1 MGSAN
6 RRPWGR
12 YARGIGLAALL
23 LGAAGGGVWWLRH
36 REPPPAESEERE
48 PAPPPGQV
56 TLPEGAREAAGVR
69 VATAEISPVSAT
81 YEVAGVVEPDHDL
94 SVEIRAYAP
103 AVVRRVLVNHGQQMK
118 RGEPLAILESSEVAA
133 ARRAVQ
139 AREREVAAARMDGD
153 WKATITGNVGKLIEA
168 LRGEEPLDA
177 VDRKFRDQM
186 LGSRRGDLMA
196 AAGALETAR
205 VEELKQR
212 ELESRGVIGSPKA
225 ALAARTLVTARA
237 AFDAAAEQA
246 RYDARRESLLAE
258 QAVRNAE
265 GNLDQ
270 AKTALALLGAELAA
284 EPGQDLAIY
293 AVKAPFD
300 GTVLDRPIAPSQR
313 VTPQDVLFP
322 FADLSQVHVAAHVPE
337 SDVGQLPAVGD
348 EVSFAAAAFPDR
360 GFRGYLH
367 TVGSE
372 VDPKTRTVMMLAH
385 AENPDRAL
393 RLGMFV
399 RLRFERI
406 GAKPVLNV
414 PSSAVVRID
423 GRDAVFL
430 SEGAGTFAR
439 RFVVADPPHDGRCV
453 IHSGI
458 KPGDEI
464 AVGGGFVLKSTLAL
478 LNDSGG
484 E

>member
-1 MGSAN
+1 MGSAD

-12 YARGIGLAALL
+12 LARGIGLAALVI
-23 LGAAGGGVWWLRH
+23 GGVGVGWWWLRD
-36 REPPPAESEERE
+36 RGRPAAESEAHAPE
-48 PAPPPGQV
+48 PPPGQV
-56 TLPEGAREAAGVR
+56 TLPAGALKAAGVR
-69 VATAEISPVSAT
+69 VAAAEVGPVSES
-81 YEVAGVVEPDHDL
+81 YEVAGVIEPDHDL
-94 SVEIRAYAP
+94 FVEIRAYAP
-103 AVVRRVLVNHGQQMK
+103 AVVRRVLVRHGQQMK

-139 AREREVAAARMDGD
+139 ARERELAAARMDGD

-168 LRGEEPLDA
+168 LRGEESLEA

-186 LGSRRGDLMA
+186 LGSRRGDLMT

-205 VEELKQR
+205 VEERKQR

-237 AFDAAAEQA
+237 AFEAAAEQA

-258 QAVRNAE
+258 QAVRGAE
-265 GNLDQ
+265 GNLEQ
-270 AKTALALLGAELAA
+270 AKTALALLGADLAT

-293 AVKAPFD
+293 TVKAPFD

-313 VTPQDVLFP
+313 VTPQDILFP

-337 SDVGQLPAVGD
+337 SDVSELPAVGD
-348 EVSFAAAAFPDR
+348 EISFTAAAFPDR
-360 GFRGYLH
+360 AFRGYLH

-385 AENPDRAL
+385 AENPDHAL

-399 RLRFERI
+399 RLRFERV

-430 SEGAGTFAR
+430 AEGEGTFVR
-439 RFVVADPPHDGRCV
+439 RFVEADPPHGGRCA
-453 IHSGI
+453 IHSGL

-464 AVGGGFVLKSTLAL
+464 AVVGGFVLKSTLAL
-478 LNDSGG
+478 LNDSG
-484 E
+484 EE